1 MRTRRLTIS
10 SQTSGTPREAAAAA
24 AAAATTA
31 ALLSSPQ
38 PFSVSTIAIGQ
49 RTRRIV
55 TPDERRLELQLGATR
70 HRRLSAAAAVAAA
83 AAAAAAAGGMP
94 IPPSPLLAATAA
106 CARPVR
112 VHAFDFSAAAVRV
125 LRARADF
132 DAARCDAFVA
142 DAAEPAQLAA
152 HVAPRTLDFALAI
165 FALSALSVP
174 RIGAALRAVRALMRP
189 GHGRLLLRDYGVGDL
204 SQLRFVAKRGRC
216 LGDSFYARGDGTR
229 VYYFSKDALAA
240 LAAAQALGIPIEDA
254 AQALSLCQ
262 GVRGR
267 AEVVPTDTD
276 YTVLI
281 DYAHTPDGLKNILS
295 TVCGFADC
303 VPTSPSHFEAMHL
316 EQHVQDMRGDIRDR
330 DAVVRAMKEFRPDVV
345 FHLAAQALVRKS
357 YEDAPLTFEA
367 NMLGTLNMLEAV
379 RQCPSVEA
387 AVFITSDKCYRND
400 EWVWGYRETDHLGG
414 DDPYS
419 ASKGCAE
426 IIAHS
431 YFKSFFKDGPACA
444 TVRAG
449 NVIGGGDWAADRIVP
464 DCARAWAAGQAVQIR
479 SPWATRPW
487 QLVLEPLSGYLWLG
501 AHLLGAR
508 KGPFET
514 RGEAYNFG
522 PAANVNNTV
531 AEVVE
536 ALALHWPGFRSE
548 MDKAGQ
554 AGMKEC
560 TLLKLCCDKAL
571 AHLGWKATLTFEE
584 TIRFTAE
591 WYHRFYRGDG
601 AKQGSMLD
609 FSLGQIAAYVNAAEQ
624 REQLWTK

>member
-1 MRTRRLTIS
+1 MFANCYKGRRVFITGHTGFKGS
-10 SQTSGTPREAAAAA
+10 W
-24 AAAATTA
+24 
-31 ALLSSPQ
+31 
-38 PFSVSTIAIGQ
+38 
-49 RTRRIV
+49 
-55 TPDERRLELQLGATR
+55 
-70 HRRLSAAAAVAAA
+70 
-83 AAAAAAAGGMP
+83 
-94 IPPSPLLAATAA
+94 LAAW
-106 CARPVR
+106 
-112 VHAFDFSAAAVRV
+112 
-125 LRARADF
+125 
-132 DAARCDAFVA
+132 
-142 DAAEPAQLAA
+142 
-152 HVAPRTLDFALAI
+152 
-165 FALSALSVP
+165 
-174 RIGAALRAVRALMRP
+174 
-189 GHGRLLLRDYGVGDL
+189 L
-204 SQLRFVAKRGRC
+204 SQMGA
-216 LGDSFYARGDGTR
+216 
-229 VYYFSKDALAA
+229 
-240 LAAAQALGIPIEDA
+240 
-254 AQALSLCQ
+254 
-262 GVRGR
+262 
-267 AEVVPTDTD
+267 
-276 YTVLI
+276 
-281 DYAHTPDGLKNILS
+281 

-419 ASKGCAE
+419 ASKAAPRSSPIPISRAFSRTARPAPPCVPATSSAAVTGPPTASCPTAPAPGPPVRPCRSAAPGPPAPGSWCWSPCPA
-426 IIAHS
+426 ICGWAPICWVRARGPS
-431 YFKSFFKDGPACA
+431 RPAARPTTSALPPTSTIPWRKWWRPWPCTGPA
-444 TVRAG
+444 
-449 NVIGGGDWAADRIVP
+449 
-464 DCARAWAAGQAVQIR
+464 
-479 SPWATRPW
+479 
-487 QLVLEPLSGYLWLG
+487 SG
-501 AHLLGAR
+501 
-508 KGPFET
+508 
-514 RGEAYNFG
+514 
-522 PAANVNNTV
+522 
-531 AEVVE
+531 
-536 ALALHWPGFRSE
+536 SE